1 MIAETAAAIRRG
13 ELRARELVESCL
25 SRIASLD
32 ALLGCFLTLDGQRAL
47 ERAGHI
53 DEDLVRARQHGG
65 RAAGGIGGLQARGGA
80 PGAAG
85 GNQAGDRLLLGIPYA
100 CKDNIC
106 TRGVPTTCASRILE
120 GYVPPYSATVVEGLE
135 AAGAV
140 LLGKTNMDE
149 FAMGSSGENSAFFP
163 TRNPRDTTR
172 VPGGSS
178 SGSAAAVAAGLVP
191 FALGSD
197 TGGSVRQPASFCGV
211 VGLKPTYGR
220 VSRYGLVAFASS
232 LDQIGPLTAT
242 VEDCALVMEVL
253 AGHDPRDATSA
264 DVPVPA
270 YREVLGREVRGM
282 KLGVPRE
289 YMGEG
294 IEPGVREAVEAAL
307 RVFEDLGCVV
317 EECSLPH
324 TEYALAVYYLVA
336 PAEASSNLARYDGVR
351 YGLRVEEGD
360 ITGMYSHTRRQGFG
374 AEVRRRIM
382 LGTYAL
388 SAGYY
393 DAYYLKA
400 QKVRTLVK
408 RDFEQAFSRYDLLV
422 APTSP
427 TVAFRLG
434 ERTEDPLSMY
444 MADVCTIPVNL
455 AGIPAISIPCG
466 EEAGLPVGL
475 QIMGPP
481 FAESTILQAAYAFE
495 RATAGASWR
504 RQGGEGR

>member
-1 MIAETAAAIRRG
+1 MIARTVDAIRRG
-13 ELRARELVESCL
+13 ELRARDLVEECL
-25 SRIASLD
+25 NRIAALD
-32 ALLGCFLTLDGQRAL
+32 GVLGCFLTLDGESAL
-47 ERAGHI
+47 ERAARI
-53 DEDLVRARQHGG
+53 DEELALQRRAGAS
-65 RAAGGIGGLQARGGA
+65 AAGVAPAGARGGEVS
-80 PGAAG
+80 PDAA
-85 GNQAGDRLLLGIPYA
+85 LLGVPWA

-106 TRGVPTTCASRILE
+106 TRGLRTTCASRILE
-120 GYVPPYSATVVEGLE
+120 GYVPPYSATVVERLE
-135 AAGAV
+135 AAGVV

-211 VGLKPTYGR
+211 VGMKPTYGR

-242 VEDCALVMEVL
+242 VEDCALVMEVI

-264 DVPVPA
+264 QVPVPR
-270 YREVLGREVRGM
+270 YREALGRDVKGM

-289 YMGEG
+289 YLGEG
-294 IEPGVREAVEAAL
+294 IERGVREAIDAAL
-307 RVFEDLGCVV
+307 GAFEDLGCVV

-351 YGLRVEEGD
+351 YGLRVEAGD

-374 AEVRRRIM
+374 PEVRRRIM

-408 RDFEQAFSRYDLLV
+408 RDFEEAFSRYDLLL

-434 ERTEDPLSMY
+434 ERTADPLSMY

-466 EEAGLPVGL
+466 ESEGLPVGL

-481 FAESTILQAAYAFE
+481 FAEATILQAAYAFE
-495 RATAGASWR
+495 RATATAPWR
-504 RQGGEGR
+504 RGVGSNG